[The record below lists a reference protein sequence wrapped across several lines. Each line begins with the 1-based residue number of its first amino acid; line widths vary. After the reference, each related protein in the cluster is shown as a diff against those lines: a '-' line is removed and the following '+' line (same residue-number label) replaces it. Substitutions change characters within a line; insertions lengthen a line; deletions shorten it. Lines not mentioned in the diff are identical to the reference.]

1 MTWIFLNKKNSDEYI
16 EMFARGSGTDF
27 WIFACAG
34 IKLLSNCFKF
44 HPLLRG
50 ESKNCDPSKS
60 KIKMTELIGYIA
72 AFLTTLSFLPQVI
85 KTLKTR
91 DTSGISLLMY
101 SMFVLG
107 VALWLIYGM
116 LIGNRVIVIAN
127 SITFFLSGTVL
138 FVKLRK

>member
-1 MTWIFLNKKNSDEYI
+1 
-16 EMFARGSGTDF
+16 
-27 WIFACAG
+27 
-34 IKLLSNCFKF
+34 
-44 HPLLRG
+44 
-50 ESKNCDPSKS
+50 
-60 KIKMTELIGYIA
+60 
-72 AFLTTLSFLPQVI
+72 
-85 KTLKTR
+85 
-91 DTSGISLLMY
+91 LMY

>member
-1 MTWIFLNKKNSDEYI
+1 
-16 EMFARGSGTDF
+16 
-27 WIFACAG
+27 
-34 IKLLSNCFKF
+34 
-44 HPLLRG
+44 
-50 ESKNCDPSKS
+50 
-60 KIKMTELIGYIA
+60 MTEFIGYIA
-72 AFLTTLSFLPQVI
+72 ALLTTLSFLPQVI

>member
-1 MTWIFLNKKNSDEYI
+1 
-16 EMFARGSGTDF
+16 
-27 WIFACAG
+27 
-34 IKLLSNCFKF
+34 
-44 HPLLRG
+44 
-50 ESKNCDPSKS
+50 
-60 KIKMTELIGYIA
+60 MTEFIGYIA

-101 SMFVLG
+101 SMFVFG

>member
-1 MTWIFLNKKNSDEYI
+1 
-16 EMFARGSGTDF
+16 
-27 WIFACAG
+27 
-34 IKLLSNCFKF
+34 
-44 HPLLRG
+44 
-50 ESKNCDPSKS
+50 
-60 KIKMTELIGYIA
+60 MTELIGYIA

-101 SMFVLG
+101 SMFVFG

-116 LIGNRVIVIAN
+116 LIENRVIVIAN

-138 FVKLRK
+138 FVKLRR

>member
-1 MTWIFLNKKNSDEYI
+1 
-16 EMFARGSGTDF
+16 
-27 WIFACAG
+27 
-34 IKLLSNCFKF
+34 
-44 HPLLRG
+44 
-50 ESKNCDPSKS
+50 
-60 KIKMTELIGYIA
+60 MTELIGYTA

>member
-1 MTWIFLNKKNSDEYI
+1 
-16 EMFARGSGTDF
+16 
-27 WIFACAG
+27 
-34 IKLLSNCFKF
+34 
-44 HPLLRG
+44 
-50 ESKNCDPSKS
+50 
-60 KIKMTELIGYIA
+60 MTELIGYIA

>member
-1 MTWIFLNKKNSDEYI
+1 
-16 EMFARGSGTDF
+16 
-27 WIFACAG
+27 
-34 IKLLSNCFKF
+34 
-44 HPLLRG
+44 
-50 ESKNCDPSKS
+50 
-60 KIKMTELIGYIA
+60 MTELIGYIA

-107 VALWLIYGM
+107 VALWLIYGI